1 MSNRPTKRLKV
12 SKKSEDSE
20 SQFSFSILDVIAKQ
34 DKNCSLFQ
42 PPLEFRPKIGID
54 SLLADS
60 EISISAQHFQEH
72 ADGDS
77 YLSIKRPINTVT
89 SLLEIG
95 LSLSARYLLDQI
107 STTNPVVYTVGWN
120 METGKNKHLQSLRET
135 ITQLPIN
142 LITRLLAEVLRLSN
156 TLPSDMQVSGAST
169 IAPVVFERELK
180 ISKTNSVSP
189 RRDPAATIL
198 CPLHLRAVLSLAY
211 LFFNDSLTTLDLSSF
226 QSPPLL
232 LNKLLNSTSLSQ
244 LDLSSNSNLT
254 DSALAKL
261 LTSLPSLSNLN
272 VRRSVKIGDA
282 SISALAETANVRLKH
297 ANLSITNVSVKG
309 LILLVGRCCNLET
322 LKLANVA
329 GLVNYIISSFPSPG
343 YASQVF

>member
-1 MSNRPTKRLKV
+1 
-12 SKKSEDSE
+12 
-20 SQFSFSILDVIAKQ
+20 
-34 DKNCSLFQ
+34 
-42 PPLEFRPKIGID
+42 
-54 SLLADS
+54 
-60 EISISAQHFQEH
+60 
-72 ADGDS
+72 
-77 YLSIKRPINTVT
+77 
-89 SLLEIG
+89 
-95 LSLSARYLLDQI
+95 
-107 STTNPVVYTVGWN
+107 

-180 ISKTNSVSP
+180 IKTNSVSP

-232 LNKLLNSTSLSQ
+232 LNKLLNSTSLSK
-244 LDLSSNSNLT
+244 LDFSSNNDLT

-343 YASQVF
+343 YASQMF